1 MADPEDDRIVER
13 YRALGRAEP
22 PAELDARILAAA
34 RRAASSRPGRRR
46 WVLPVSIAA
55 VVVLSVSVALQV
67 ERERPATADRLGAPA
82 VAGKAAAPAA
92 PAAAPQPALKSAPA
106 AAANAMR
113 APAAQSRSEEQA
125 PAQAAAPAAR
135 MLQKSDQASPQEWL
149 ARIAKLRREGRDDE
163 ADRQLKEF
171 RRRFP
176 DYRIPPAIQREVEP
190 R

>member
-1 MADPEDDRIVER
+1 MADPADDRIVER

-22 PAELDARILAAA
+22 PAELDATILAAA

-46 WVLPVSIAA
+46 WMLPVSIAA

-67 ERERPATADRLGAPA
+67 QRERPGTADRLGAPPA
-82 VAGKAAAPAA
+82 AGKAVAPAA
-92 PAAAPQPALKSAPA
+92 PAAES
-106 AAANAMR
+106 NR
-113 APAAQSRSEEQA
+113 VEA

-135 MLQKSDQASPQEWL
+135 MLQKSDQASPEAWL
-149 ARIAKLRREGRDDE
+149 ARIAKLRREGRDEE

>member
-1 MADPEDDRIVER
+1 MADSGDDRIVQR
-13 YRALGRAEP
+13 YRALGHDEP

-67 ERERPATADRLGAPA
+67 QRERTDQAEQYGVP
-82 VAGKAAAPAA
+82 VEAGKAAAPAA

-106 AAANAMR
+106 PAANVMQ
-113 APAAQSRSEEQA
+113 APAAESRREEA
-125 PAQAAAPAAR
+125 PAQAAAPAAS
-135 MLQKSDQASPQEWL
+135 MLQKSAEASPKARL
-149 ARIAKLRREGRDDE
+149 ARIAELRRAGRDQE
-163 ADRQLKEF
+163 ADRQLAEF

-176 DYRIPPAIQREVEP
+176 DYRIPPAMQREIEP